1 MAVLSTKTTTS
12 ARGVDH
18 PRRRCLLYLS
28 SAYVFKLMRILNP
41 RPTEEKE
48 FNLLESFP
56 LFVQD
61 RYELNGKGIEF
72 LRIYRG
78 KIERKGILN
87 NRGLIDRCLF

>member
-1 MAVLSTKTTTS
+1 MPPLSFATCVL
-12 ARGVDH
+12 
-18 PRRRCLLYLS
+18 
-28 SAYVFKLMRILNP
+28 KLMRILNP
-41 RPTEEKE
+41 RPNEEKE

-56 LFVQD
+56 LFLQD
-61 RYELNGKGIEF
+61 RYELNGKEIEF